1 MKTNKL
7 NKKYSASEL
16 ADSFVFRST
25 LKPKQK
31 AEGKTE
37 LAKARAKVR
46 KNLTVGQ
53 KLLAGVLQL
62 KYQME
67 DYGRSSVYDKS
78 LSFAY
83 FLRQYIKL
91 KYKANKQFALDIN
104 IDETELS
111 QILNN
116 HRSPSEKTIIRL
128 EIHSNKT
135 IPALSWY
142 KLLEKEKEHDLQNNM
157 EVREKETKYVK
168 NKLAV

>member
-7 NKKYSASEL
+7 NKKYTAGEL

-25 LKPKQK
+25 LSDKQK
-31 AEGKTE
+31 TEGRTQLAE
-37 LAKARAKVR
+37 ARAKVR

-62 KYQME
+62 KYQIE
-67 DYGRSSVYDKS
+67 DYGKSSVYDKN
-78 LSFAY
+78 LGFAY

-91 KYKANKQFALDIN
+91 KYSANKQFAMDIN

-142 KLLEKEKEHDLQNNM
+142 KLIEKEKEYELQNNM

-168 NKLAV
+168 NKLGV